1 MSSTCWLKP
10 GVSVVHRLSAA
21 RDQSRPTSH
30 SLQTLPTFKGSYLH
44 TQEGCHHISTYF
56 MNLHC
61 FFYTPVK
68 TRSLYRSSLKCSNGS
83 KSTYSTQLT
92 KIAQLQRLIAPKP
105 RGVSPPQMLPKRSSN
120 ASALVQSKSQVRRPL
135 RYGATGVQSHPILV
149 TVVRADF
156 GLPLLPSE
164 GQPLILNVL
173 LQHYFTPTLKIP
185 RQFCLLVLRG

>member
-1 MSSTCWLKP
+1 MNLQCVLYMLVKTRSFC
-10 GVSVVHRLSAA
+10 VHRLSAA

-68 TRSLYRSSLKCSNGS
+68 TRSLYRSSLECSNGS

-105 RGVSPPQMLPKRSSN
+105 RGCHPHKCCLNEAPMLLLWCNPSP
-120 ASALVQSKSQVRRPL
+120 KSVGHCVMELQ
-135 RYGATGVQSHPILV
+135 AFKV
-149 TVVRADF
+149 TLF
-156 GLPLLPSE
+156 W
-164 GQPLILNVL
+164 
-173 LQHYFTPTLKIP
+173 
-185 RQFCLLVLRG
+185 